1 LTLIINFC
9 YNFIKEYVMNIQ
21 EINTAILQGSFTNDQ
36 LNSIADAVRFARSQ
50 ITRHNTGS
58 FVIGTRVKFYNRK
71 TGVTYTGT
79 VNKVKLKNILV
90 DTDVGVRYNV
100 PAAMLETV

>member
-1 LTLIINFC
+1 
-9 YNFIKEYVMNIQ
+9 MNIQ

-50 ITRHNTGS
+50 ITRRNTGS

>member
-1 LTLIINFC
+1 
-9 YNFIKEYVMNIQ
+9 MNIQ
-21 EINTAILQGSFTNDQ
+21 EINSAIIQGSFTNAQ

-58 FVIGTRVKFYNRK
+58 FVVGTRVKFHNRK

>member
-1 LTLIINFC
+1 
-9 YNFIKEYVMNIQ
+9 MNIQ
-21 EINTAILQGSFTNDQ
+21 AINTAILQGSFTNDQ

-50 ITRHNTGS
+50 ITRRNTGS
-58 FVIGTRVKFYNRK
+58 FVVGTRVKFYNRK

>member
-1 LTLIINFC
+1 
-9 YNFIKEYVMNIQ
+9 MNIQ
-21 EINTAILQGSFTNDQ
+21 AINTAILQGSFTNDQ

-50 ITRHNTGS
+50 ITRRNTGS

>member
-1 LTLIINFC
+1 
-9 YNFIKEYVMNIQ
+9 MNIQ
-21 EINTAILQGSFTNDQ
+21 AINTAIIQGSFTNDQ

-50 ITRHNTGS
+50 ITRRNTGS
-58 FVIGTRVKFYNRK
+58 FVVGTRVKFYNRK

>member
-1 LTLIINFC
+1 
-9 YNFIKEYVMNIQ
+9 MNIQ
-21 EINTAILQGSFTNDQ
+21 EINTAIIQGSFTNDQ

-50 ITRHNTGS
+50 ITRRNTGS
-58 FVIGTRVKFYNRK
+58 FVVGTRVKFYNRK